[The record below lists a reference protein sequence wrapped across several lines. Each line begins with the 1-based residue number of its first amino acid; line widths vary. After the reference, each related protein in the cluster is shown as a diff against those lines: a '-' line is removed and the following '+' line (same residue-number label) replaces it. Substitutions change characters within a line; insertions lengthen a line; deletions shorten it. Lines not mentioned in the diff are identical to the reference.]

1 MLVIFFFKLASRKSA
16 CMLLFPMIAPLKGVM
31 GDLFLY
37 GVCLVRFFYDIRYSV
52 KCEEVLIRH

>member
-1 MLVIFFFKLASRKSA
+1 
-16 CMLLFPMIAPLKGVM
+16 MLLFPMIAPLKGVM